1 MIGLEKVKDFIVE
14 KLMITQKR
22 QLRSPYAQLAHFL
35 GAALTAL
42 FIYWAGFGRADPQH
56 FRGVFFGVTMI
67 LGFLLFP
74 ARKNSPK
81 DRPSFVDY
89 LLIILCLIT
98 VSYFILEFPKM
109 AYRMGAFTRTDLI
122 MGLIAVVLSLEY
134 TRRVMGPV
142 LPALGILAL
151 IYSLE
156 PFAPHFPGLLAHR
169 GFSLLRVMGFLWAT
183 LDGIMG
189 VVVNVYARYVFPFVI
204 LGKFLEF
211 SGVGKYLID
220 LPYSLAGRYTGGP
233 AKVAVVASALFGSIS
248 GSAVANTMATGTFTI
263 PLMIKTGY
271 RPHVAGAIEP
281 AASTGGQFL
290 PPVMGA
296 GAFLMVEFIGISY
309 LSIIMVAFL
318 PAMIY
323 FISVFA
329 MVHFEA
335 VKHGLKGLPKE
346 ELEDPLRLLKRG
358 FFYFIPM
365 VLLIY
370 LLMQG
375 YSPNYAA
382 VWSIICCLPIS
393 WIRRETR
400 LTPGKI
406 YQALGRSTLDMV
418 SVNSLAGTVGII
430 IAIVTLSGLMI
441 RFPHI
446 LLSFSGDSLLGVL
459 ALAAA
464 AAFVLGMGV
473 PTTAS
478 YIMMAILV
486 VPALDRLGVPILVSH
501 FVVFWLTQLAGLTPP
516 VCVVAYA
523 GAAIAKSDPFL
534 TGFTS
539 LKFAVFLPI
548 MPLLF
553 VYRPS
558 ILLEGS
564 LSEIIW
570 TAFIS
575 IVSAVALG
583 FGLFGRASVWIRMVF
598 FLAAGIML
606 WPGFIKDLIGLALIA
621 SMWIYMRRVSSP
633 GEESQKA

>member
-1 MIGLEKVKDFIVE
+1 MLGLEKVKDFIVE
-14 KLMITQKR
+14 KLMITEKR
-22 QLRSPYAQLAHFL
+22 QLRHPYDQVAHFL

-56 FRGVFFGVTMI
+56 FRGIFFGVTMI

-81 DRPSFVDY
+81 DRPSLIDY
-89 LLIILCLIT
+89 LLIVLCLIT
-98 VSYFILEFPKM
+98 VSYFIIEFPKM

-122 MGLIAVVLSLEY
+122 MGLIAVGLSLEY

-189 VVVNVYARYVFPFVI
+189 VVVTVYARYVFPFVI

-233 AKVAVVASALFGSIS
+233 AKVAVMASALFGSIS

-263 PLMIKTGY
+263 PLMKRTGY

-318 PAMIY
+318 PAIIY
-323 FISVFA
+323 FISVFT

-346 ELEDPLRLLKRG
+346 ELEDPRRLLKRG
-358 FFYFIPM
+358 FYYFIPLA
-365 VLLIY
+365 LLIY
-370 LLMQG
+370 LLMEG

-406 YQALGRSTLDMV
+406 YQALGRSTMDMV
-418 SVNSLAGTVGII
+418 SVNSLAGTVNII
-430 IAIVTLSGLMI
+430 IAVVTLSGLMI

-446 LLSFSGDSLLGVL
+446 ILSFSGDNLLAVL
-459 ALAAA
+459 GLAAA

-486 VPALDRLGVPILVSH
+486 VPALDRLGVPILISH

-523 GAAIAKSDPFL
+523 GAAIAKADPFL
-534 TGFTS
+534 TGITS
-539 LKFAVFLPI
+539 LRFAVFLPI

-564 LSEIIW
+564 PLEIVW

-575 IVSAVALG
+575 IVSAVGLG
-583 FGLFGRASVWIRMVF
+583 FGLFGQVNVWLRMVL

-606 WPGFIKDLIGLALIA
+606 WPGLVKDFIGLALMA
-621 SMWIYMRRVSSP
+621 SIWIYRRRTISS
-633 GEESQKA
+633 

>member
-1 MIGLEKVKDFIVE
+1 
-14 KLMITQKR
+14 
-22 QLRSPYAQLAHFL
+22 
-35 GAALTAL
+35 
-42 FIYWAGFGRADPQH
+42 
-56 FRGVFFGVTMI
+56 MI
-67 LGFLLFP
+67 LGFFLFP
-74 ARKNSPK
+74 ARANSPK

-89 LLIILCLIT
+89 ILILLCLIT
-98 VSYFILEFPKM
+98 VSYFIIEFPNM
-109 AYRMGAFTRTDLI
+109 AYRMGAFNRADLI
-122 MGLIAVVLSLEY
+122 MGLIAVGLSLEY

-204 LGKFLEF
+204 FGKFLEF

-263 PLMIKTGY
+263 PLMKRTGY
-271 RPHVAGAIEP
+271 KPHIAGAIEP

-309 LSIIMVAFL
+309 LSIMMVAFI
-318 PAMIY
+318 PALIY

-335 VKHGLKGLPKE
+335 VKNGLKGLPKD
-346 ELEDPLRLLKRG
+346 ELEDPSQLLKRG
-358 FFYFIPM
+358 VFYFIPL

-370 LLMQG
+370 LLVQG

-382 VWSIICCLPIS
+382 VWAIFCCLPIS
-393 WIRRETR
+393 WFRRETR
-400 LTPGKI
+400 LTPSKI
-406 YQALGRSTLDMV
+406 YQALGKSTMDMV
-418 SVNSLAGTVGII
+418 SVNSLAGTVNII

-446 LLSFSGDSLLGVL
+446 ILSFSGESLLGVL

-523 GAAIAKSDPFL
+523 GAAIAKADPFL
-534 TGFTS
+534 TGITS

-564 LSEIIW
+564 LLEIIW
-570 TAFIS
+570 TTFLS

-583 FGLFGRASVWIRMVF
+583 LGLFGRVSVWLRMVL
-598 FLAAGIML
+598 FLGAAMML
-606 WPGFIKDLIGLALIA
+606 WPGFIKDIVGLGLIA
-621 SMWIYMRRVSSP
+621 SVWIYMRRTT
-633 GEESQKA
+633 

>member
-1 MIGLEKVKDFIVE
+1 MIGLGKVKDFIVE
-14 KLMITQKR
+14 KLMITERR
-22 QLRSPYAQLAHFL
+22 QLRFPYDRITHLL
-35 GAALTAL
+35 GAMLTVL

-56 FRGVFFGVTMI
+56 FRGIFFGVTMI

-89 LLIILCLIT
+89 ILILLCLIA
-98 VSYFILEFPKM
+98 VSYFIIEFPNM
-109 AYRMGAFTRTDLI
+109 AYRMGAFNQADLI
-122 MGLIAVVLSLEY
+122 MGLIAVGLSLEY

-189 VVVNVYARYVFPFVI
+189 VVVTVYARYVFPFVI

-263 PLMIKTGY
+263 PLMKRTGY

-296 GAFLMVEFIGISY
+296 GAFLMVEFIGIPY

-318 PAMIY
+318 PALIY
-323 FISVFA
+323 FISVFT

-335 VKHGLKGLPKE
+335 VKNGLKGLPKD
-346 ELEDPLRLLKRG
+346 ELEDPLQLLKRG
-358 FFYFIPM
+358 FFYFIPL

-370 LLMQG
+370 LLIQG

-393 WIRRETR
+393 WLRRETR

-406 YQALGRSTLDMV
+406 YQALGKSTIDMV
-418 SVNSLAGTVGII
+418 SVNSLAGTVNII

-446 LLSFSGDSLLGVL
+446 ILSFSGESLLGVL

-486 VPALDRLGVPILVSH
+486 VPALDRLGVPILISH

-523 GAAIAKSDPFL
+523 GAAIAKADPFL
-534 TGFTS
+534 TGITS
-539 LKFAVFLPI
+539 LRFAVFLPI

-564 LSEIIW
+564 PLEIIW
-570 TAFIS
+570 TAFLS

-583 FGLFGRASVWIRMVF
+583 FGLFGRLSVWLRMVL
-598 FLAAGIML
+598 FLGAGMML
-606 WPGFIKDLIGLALIA
+606 WPGFTKDLVGLGLIGSI
-621 SMWIYMRRVSSP
+621 WIYMRRT
-633 GEESQKA
+633 A